1 MKSRIRTKQK
11 VDDTGGKKLLTE
23 AYVGSMI
30 LAAAETKGIGSVRM
44 AELLTNFGEW
54 LEYFSEN
61 ASSGVGYDI
70 LVKHLKERNL
80 YELFEAL
87 IPREEDFRR
96 KIK

>member
-1 MKSRIRTKQK
+1 MKSHIRHTRKA
-11 VDDTGGKKLLTE
+11 DNTDGKKQITE

-30 LAAAETKGIGSVRM
+30 LAAAETNGIGPVRM

-70 LVKHLKERNL
+70 LVKRLKERNL